1 MAGLLMVPGARKIP
15 LGRRSR
21 QIADVLARHGFGFF
35 IAGLNLGR
43 FMPKSGV
50 VPKRLYQPRA
60 SSRPAHLR
68 VAIEELGT
76 TFIKF
81 GQMLSTRVDLL
92 PLDYQQELAKLQ
104 DTVPPEPEQVISAIL
119 DAELGE
125 RRAQLFASIDPT
137 PLAAASIGQ
146 VHAATLTDGTEVV
159 VKIQRPAVRERIET
173 DLAVL
178 HHLASWAS
186 RHWALAEQ
194 FDVVGLVQ
202 EFSHT
207 LRAELDYQQEAES
220 VDRFARQF
228 ANDRRVHIPAVV
240 WEATTARV
248 LTLERIHGTKV
259 TDMTACSAR
268 AINRATVA
276 QHLAQIFLTMIFH
289 EGIYHADPHPG
300 NFFIEEDGCI
310 GLVDFGMIGTIDP
323 SLRDQLATLLIA
335 VTAHDGDAIV
345 DALLDLGVTTHPINR
360 PRFRRDLEHL
370 ILPYYDQ
377 PLGEIA
383 LEPLI
388 RDILTIARRH
398 HLQLPTNTSLLL
410 KTVMMYESL
419 GAQLDPHFHLTTF
432 LAPFVR
438 RLVVQ
443 QLSPRRVVRQL
454 GTAGL
459 ALTRLGMRLPRQAH
473 RILGDL
479 ERGMLQFSLQPA
491 SFDPVVRQLEHI
503 ANRLIIGMIVSAL
516 MIGLALLF
524 AFSHPP
530 GWERIGGLLFM
541 FGLLIACMLGAY
553 LASSGFR
560 SGRKL

>member
-1 MAGLLMVPGARKIP
+1 MSRNGTRRVS

-43 FMPKSGV
+43 FIPKSGTL
-50 VPKRLYQPRA
+50 PKRLYPPRA
-60 SSRPAHLR
+60 LTRPAHLR
-68 VAIEELGT
+68 VAIEELGP

-81 GQMLSTRVDLL
+81 GQMLSTRADLL

-104 DTVPPEPEQVISAIL
+104 DTVPPEPEHVITAIL
-119 DAELGE
+119 DDELGE
-125 RRAQLFASIDPT
+125 RRAQIFARIDPM

-159 VKIQRPAVRERIET
+159 IKVQRPDVRERIET

-178 HHLASWAS
+178 QHLASWAS
-186 RHWALAEQ
+186 RYWALAEQ

-202 EFSHT
+202 EFTHI
-207 LRAELDYQQEAES
+207 LRAELDYVREADNVE
-220 VDRFARQF
+220 RFASQF
-228 ANDRRVHIPAVV
+228 AKDPRVHIPAVV
-240 WEATTARV
+240 WEATTARI

-259 TDMTACSAR
+259 TDITACSAR

-276 QHLAQIFLTMIFH
+276 QHLAQIFLTMIFNQ
-289 EGIYHADPHPG
+289 GVYHADPHPG
-300 NFFIEEDGCI
+300 NFFIEADGRI
-310 GLVDFGMIGTIDP
+310 GLVDFGIIGSIEP
-323 SLRDQLATLLIA
+323 HLRDQLAALLIA
-335 VTAHDGDAIV
+335 LSAHDGDALV
-345 DALLDLGVTTHPINR
+345 DALLDLGVTSHPVNR
-360 PRFRRDLEHL
+360 PRFRRDLEQL

-383 LEPLI
+383 LGPLI
-388 RDILTIARRH
+388 RDVLAVVQRH

-438 RLVVQ
+438 RLVMQ
-443 QLSPRRVVRQL
+443 QLSPRRMARQM
-454 GTAGL
+454 GATGIAL
-459 ALTRLGMRLPRQAH
+459 ARLGMNLPRQAH

-479 ERGMLQFSLQPA
+479 ERGMLQFSLQPT

-503 ANRLIIGMIVSAL
+503 ANRLVVGMIVAAL
-516 MIGLALLF
+516 IIGLSLLIT
-524 AFSHPP
+524 FSHPP
-530 GWERIGGLLFM
+530 GWERLGGILIV
-541 FGLLIACMLGAY
+541 FGFLIACILGAY
-553 LASSGFR
+553 LATSGMR
-560 SGRKL
+560 GGRKL